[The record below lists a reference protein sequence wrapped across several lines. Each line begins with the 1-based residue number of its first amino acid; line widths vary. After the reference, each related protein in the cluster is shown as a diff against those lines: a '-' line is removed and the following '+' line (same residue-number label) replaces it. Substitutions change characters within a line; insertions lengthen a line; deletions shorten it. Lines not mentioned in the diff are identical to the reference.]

1 MTWGWHASGAIN
13 PASLA
18 ACRCRASCSLE
29 SSSLLLGIDRGA
41 AAAAADAAVDT
52 AGNAIAK
59 AEGAAV
65 DVGRNGEGS
74 TAGNT
79 AEGAA
84 EPAGNV
90 AGNPAVGAGN
100 MIGDGSVSGGGGRG
114 HNGSAVVAPSHG
126 TTEAADVGLGTA
138 MVG

>member
-1 MTWGWHASGAIN
+1 
-13 PASLA
+13 
-18 ACRCRASCSLE
+18 LE

-52 AGNAIAK
+52 AGNAIAVAK